1 MKKTTVSITF
11 DDEKLSA
18 LKMYLAQKNMQV
30 ESELEKSLDTLYAKT
45 VPAGVRDFIEMRSG
59 SVPAAPAARS
69 KKTKPSPSSAVGAE
83 NTVEVKTNEPC

>member
-59 SVPAAPAARS
+59 NAPAAPAARP

>member
-11 DDEKLSA
+11 DDERLSA

-45 VPAGVRDFIEMRSG
+45 VPAGVRNFIEMRSG
-59 SVPAAPAARS
+59 NAPAAPAARP
-69 KKTKPSPSSAVGAE
+69 KKTKPSLSSAVGAE

>member
-30 ESELEKSLDTLYAKT
+30 ESELEKSLEALYAKT

-59 SVPAAPAARS
+59 SIPAASAARP
-69 KKTKPSPSSAVGAE
+69 KKPKPSPSSAVGIGGQ
-83 NTVEVKTNEPC
+83 EVQNG